1 MRKNNIIKRMTALFL
16 MLIMAVTMLPQ
27 PVQAAGVSVTP
38 GGTQMV
44 VGASVQLKVKGS
56 YRKVTWKSANTGI
69 ATVTSRGKV
78 TAKKSGRTRINAT
91 ITLKNGRKTTDYCKV
106 VVLSSGKLVT
116 LKTADDAT
124 AATVHKYLTSN
135 TPFSIVYYG
144 SSSQAAS
151 NLNKLKEKVGK
162 VNEYGVLF
170 QNNRAEQVCDA
181 QKTGY
186 VYRVT
191 KDNCRL
197 YNYSLKYFKRLVAKA
212 LGGSFND
219 DLDNNLNYIFYPDGR
234 LAFARKFSTW
244 QEYQAAVI
252 ANDKEDDDGY
262 IVNNLRP
269 NGCDDDNNLRKYWLV
284 ANTKFCDLSQA
295 MKVYVID
302 DAQFFC
308 GTSTAEEKEKYNM
321 FEMTYAQTTDGG
333 ESRYQSDLE
342 RMKIM
347 SENKADGVCEDYAR
361 YEVTVFTQLGIK
373 SKYDHDGGH
382 AWSVVYPT
390 NADGKK
396 LKLILDYRLY
406 CGSESIYDRNL
417 SPESDIY

>member
-16 MLIMAVTMLPQ
+16 MLIMAVTVLPQ
-27 PVQAAGVSVTP
+27 PVQAAS
-38 GGTQMV
+38 
-44 VGASVQLKVKGS
+44 ASVSPGSVSMVEGTSIQLKVKGS
-56 YRKVTWKSANTGI
+56 YKKATWKSANTGI

-78 TAKKSGRTRINAT
+78 TAKKSGSTKVNAT
-91 ITLKNGRKTTDYCKV
+91 ITLKNGKKKTSFCKV
-106 VVLSSGKLVT
+106 VVRSYGKQVV

-124 AATVHKYLTSN
+124 AATVHKYLTGN

-144 SSSQAAS
+144 SSSQAGS
-151 NLNKLKEKVGK
+151 TLNKLKEKVGK

-170 QNNRAEQVCDA
+170 QNSRAEQVCDT

-197 YNYSLKYFKRLVAKA
+197 YNYSLKYFKRLVTDTI
-212 LGGSFND
+212 GGTFCD
-219 DLDNNLNYIFYPDGR
+219 DTDENMNYINYPDGR

-269 NGCDDDNNLRKYWLV
+269 NGCDDDNNLRKYWLA

-295 MKVYVID
+295 MKVWVINYSG
-302 DAQFFC
+302 FFA
-308 GTSTAEEKEKYNM
+308 GRKGDR
-321 FEMTYAQTTDGG
+321 EMGLFVMIYGDPAGA
-333 ESRYQSDLE
+333 SRYQSDTE
-342 RMKIM
+342 RMKYM
-347 SENKADGVCEDYAR
+347 SENKAVGVCEDYAR
-361 YEVTVFTQLGIK
+361 YEVTVFSQLGIK

>member
-1 MRKNNIIKRMTALFL
+1 MRKNNAIKRMTALFL
-16 MLIMAVTMLPQ
+16 MLIMVVTILPQ

-56 YRKVTWKSANTGI
+56 YRKATWKSANTGI

-78 TAKKSGRTRINAT
+78 TAKKSGSTRINAT
-91 ITLKNGRKTTDYCKV
+91 ITLKNGRKATDYCKV

-135 TPFSIVYYG
+135 TPFSIVCYG

-170 QNNRAEQVCDA
+170 QNSRAEQVCDA

-197 YNYSLKYFKRLVAKA
+197 YNYSLKFFKRMLHETM
-212 LGGSFND
+212 GGFFNEEVD
-219 DLDNNLNYIFYPDGR
+219 DDFNYIFSPGGR
-234 LAFARKFSTW
+234 LDFVKKFSSW
-244 QEYQAAVI
+244 QEYQVAVI

-269 NGCDDDNNLRKYWLV
+269 NGCDDDNNLRKYWLA

-295 MKVYVID
+295 MKVWVISNS
-302 DAQFFC
+302 AFFV
-308 GTSTAEEKEKYNM
+308 GSTEDQEAGIFCMAYGDP
-321 FEMTYAQTTDGG
+321 AGA
-333 ESRYQSDLE
+333 SRYQSDTE
-342 RMKIM
+342 RMKYM
-347 SENKADGVCEDYAR
+347 SENKAVGVCEDYAR
-361 YEVTVFTQLGIK
+361 YEVTVFSQLGIK

-396 LKLILDYRLY
+396 LKLILDYGLY
-406 CGSESIYDRNL
+406 YGADSIYDRHL
-417 SPESDIY
+417 SPESDVY

>member
-1 MRKNNIIKRMTALFL
+1 MRKNNIIKRMTALFM
-16 MLIMAVTMLPQ
+16 MLIMVVTILPQ

-91 ITLKNGRKTTDYCKV
+91 ITLKNGKKTSDYCNV

-124 AATVHKYLTSN
+124 AATVHKYLTGN

-144 SSSQAAS
+144 SSSQAGS
-151 NLNKLKEKVGK
+151 TLNKLKEKVGK

-170 QNNRAEQVCDA
+170 QNSRAEQVCDA

-186 VYRVT
+186 FYRVT

-197 YNYSLKYFKRLVAKA
+197 YNYSLKFFKRMLYETI
-212 LGGSFND
+212 GGFFNEEVD
-219 DLDNNLNYIFYPDGR
+219 DDFNYIFSPNGR
-234 LAFARKFSTW
+234 LAFARKFNTW
-244 QEYQAAVI
+244 QEYQAELERLSPWI
-252 ANDKEDDDGY
+252 EYEDGSISLKENSEDLPDY
-262 IVNNLRP
+262 YP
-269 NGCDDDNNLRKYWLV
+269 NGCGDDNNLRKYWLA

-295 MKVYVID
+295 MKVWVISNS
-302 DAQFFC
+302 AFFANRR
-308 GTSTAEEKEKYNM
+308 GVYG
-321 FEMTYAQTTDGG
+321 MTYGDPAGA
-333 ESRYQSDLE
+333 SRYQSDTE
-342 RMKIM
+342 RMKLM
-347 SENKADGVCEDYAR
+347 SENKAVGVCEDYAR
-361 YEVTVFTQLGIK
+361 YEVTVFSQLGIK

-396 LKLILDYRLY
+396 LKYIFNWHL
-406 CGSESIYDRNL
+406 CYDDDADCYGMSN
-417 SPESDIY
+417 SESDIY

>member
-1 MRKNNIIKRMTALFL
+1 MRKNNAIKRMTALFL
-16 MLIMAVTMLPQ
+16 MLIMAVTILPQ

-56 YRKVTWKSANTGI
+56 YRKATWKSANTGI

-78 TAKKSGRTRINAT
+78 TAKKSGSTRINAT
-91 ITLKNGRKTTDYCKV
+91 ITLKNGRKATDYCKV

-135 TPFSIVYYG
+135 TPFSIVCYG

-170 QNNRAEQVCDA
+170 QNSRAEQVCDA

-197 YNYSLKYFKRLVAKA
+197 YNYSLKFFKRMLHETM
-212 LGGSFND
+212 GGFFNEEVD
-219 DLDNNLNYIFYPDGR
+219 DDFNYIFSPGGR
-234 LAFARKFSTW
+234 LDFVKKFSSW
-244 QEYQAAVI
+244 QEYQVAVI

-269 NGCDDDNNLRKYWLV
+269 NGCDDDNNLKKYWLA

-295 MKVYVID
+295 MKVWVISNS
-302 DAQFFC
+302 AFFV
-308 GTSTAEEKEKYNM
+308 GSTEDQEAGIFCMAYGDP
-321 FEMTYAQTTDGG
+321 AGA
-333 ESRYQSDLE
+333 SRYQSDTE
-342 RMKIM
+342 RMKYM
-347 SENKADGVCEDYAR
+347 SENKAVGVCEDYAR
-361 YEVTVFTQLGIK
+361 YEVTVFSQLGIK

-396 LKLILDYRLY
+396 LKYIFNWALRYDN
-406 CGSESIYDRNL
+406 ESSYGKSN
-417 SPESDIY
+417 SESDIY